1 MRNYRSLSPYNK
13 TFLRYAL
20 TYYHYYRYHYR
31 KNKSLNNHIRV
42 VESLS
47 WRKKEEEEEE
57 VRWGKTGDRIRGSR
71 RGGRARVGCTFMHA
85 RMYENAYVCKCGM
98 NAYVCM
104 CACVRYKWVL
114 CTTYIRRKIR
124 RNETQVG

>member
-1 MRNYRSLSPYNK
+1 MCGCVCVCVYVYVYVYVCVLLHGYFRTSCLYTSKSLCRRCAIIAVYRLNK

-47 WRKKEEEEEE
+47 
-57 VRWGKTGDRIRGSR
+57 
-71 RGGRARVGCTFMHA
+71 
-85 RMYENAYVCKCGM
+85 
-98 NAYVCM
+98 
-104 CACVRYKWVL
+104 
-114 CTTYIRRKIR
+114 
-124 RNETQVG
+124 

>member
-1 MRNYRSLSPYNK
+1 MSCVCVRMCVCVCVGCVFVTSVRHIYTRVRVFAVDCAIIAVYRLNK

-47 WRKKEEEEEE
+47 
-57 VRWGKTGDRIRGSR
+57 
-71 RGGRARVGCTFMHA
+71 
-85 RMYENAYVCKCGM
+85 
-98 NAYVCM
+98 
-104 CACVRYKWVL
+104 
-114 CTTYIRRKIR
+114 
-124 RNETQVG
+124 